1 MVHYVLS
8 GTEVDFPHPAYG
20 TQLVLMGKVIAAAD
34 SGRHALLEAPTGSGK
49 TAALLCSALAWQG
62 RLKKEARDAKMDI
75 GGGGNGGG
83 GGGQQQQ
90 QQPFSNAAGP
100 SGGGGCGGGGCCGGA
115 AAKQQQQ
122 QAPPPAL
129 NGEVVPAER
138 PSSRGRSMP
147 PSLAAAAATA
157 RAVKPGFE
165 EDIVTKK
172 KKSDEEDDDDIDNE
186 GFYPRSQPEAEGE
199 GDAAVQGVKMELDDD
214 AKQEAA
220 TTKATIAAAEA
231 AAGTSS
237 SRAAAAA
244 TTTTAADPKQ
254 KPPSKPPRIFYTS
267 RTHSQIAQVVR
278 ELKRTAYRPRTAM
291 LASREHLCVH
301 PKIVARGGSNSSSAA
316 AGGSGGE
323 AFSRNDACDRLLTE
337 NACEYFKGVPR
348 LLAPGALPPVAD
360 VEELVAAGK
369 RARSCPYYASRTLA
383 ECADLVLAPYSY
395 VLDPCV
401 RGSLGE
407 AADLSNALVIVD
419 EAHNVEDTCRE
430 AASAEVDG
438 RQLVEAAQALARAAA
453 AATQGGDAR
462 AASVYAPLA
471 ASVGGVAAWLRAA
484 ADGGGLVK
492 TGFESFERVWAGRSA
507 QAALAEAGLGRAA
520 VKALDELCRE
530 ARQMEEEGRERGGG
544 GTGSNNENGGG
555 NATSAE
561 ATATN
566 STPPTAGITAGASA
580 LACLNRLLS
589 ALAMMHESAAQDALQ
604 PAGGVP
610 SFRLA
615 VRKAVERGSRG
626 GGGSHNYNSSPEWVP
641 WLCVWALS
649 PEQAFASAAAMARCF
664 ILASGTLAPTASFA
678 SELGAPFP
686 IRLEAPH
693 VVDMQRQVWAGS
705 TGAAPLLSNGGGE
718 NSNNKQQQLVPLT
731 ATFKAAASFAFQD
744 GVAACLLSAASV
756 VPGGILAFFPSYA
769 ALDRLMTRWR
779 ATGDW
784 ERICAAVP
792 TFFEPRGGGGGGG
805 GNNNGGGGGGNGRG
819 KKGGNKK
826 GQSHQQQQQQ
836 LSPFDAALKGY
847 YSAISRDRNRPALFL
862 AVCRGKASE
871 GLDFADARAR
881 AVLVFGVPFPS
892 ATSSQVVAKRQF
904 NDLRAQAYD
913 RGMLPALSSNPA
925 VGEFWLEKKKKKHI
939 EMCLSLFFFFLFFS
953 RSRGLSGSPGGGGK
967 EKKKLTRPLF
977 SPLASIP
984 SSLKPTTKPGRPLT
998 GDQWYTQQ
1006 AFRALNQAVGRCI
1019 RHRTDWGAVV
1029 LVDSRFAEQR
1039 FRSPLPRWLRGSL
1052 VAPGAAPHFGAVCE
1066 ALRPFF
1072 ARLLADPP
1080 VRDGGGEE
1088 EERERTE
1095 AAAAARNGGGDK
1107 VADVEG
1113 WDDGENAAPVPKL
1126 ASLWRVPRA
1135 KRALEGAAAARQQRQ
1150 PRLQEQQRLQQQ
1162 QQAPSSKRPA
1172 LGDGREPRQQRPAAT
1187 AKEKENAAT
1196 AAAAAGAAAPSPPPR
1211 GRKEALA
1218 AWARPSSQPDRRKQG
1233 SSGEET
1239 AVAARQPQQQ
1249 GGGEARAS
1257 RPPPPPRPPS
1267 SLSAVAPA
1275 FASSTP
1281 VPPSSAQASLFAAA
1295 AAAVAQPARGCFG
1308 DFDDDGAEADD
1319 AAGAELLLQ
1328 QALRQQQA
1336 DGNGGA

>member
-819 KKGGNKK
+819 KTGGNKK

-925 VGEFWLEKKKKKHI
+925 VGEFWLEKKKKHTHRNVPFSVLF
-939 EMCLSLFFFFLFFS
+939 LSFFFQVS
-953 RSRGLSGSPGGGGK
+953 RSLRVAGGGGEGK
-967 EKKKLTRPLF
+967 EKTHSPSFFSSRFDPILLETNNETRPPPDRRPVVHPAGL
-977 SPLASIP
+977 PRP
-984 SSLKPTTKPGRPLT
+984 QPGR
-998 GDQWYTQQ
+998 
-1006 AFRALNQAVGRCI
+1006 RALHQAPHGLGRG
-1019 RHRTDWGAVV
+1019 GARR
-1029 LVDSRFAEQR
+1029 LPLRRAEVPVPAAEVAAR
-1039 FRSPLPRWLRGSL
+1039 LPGGPRRRASLRGR
-1052 VAPGAAPHFGAVCE
+1052 VRGAEAVLRE
-1066 ALRPFF
+1066 AAGGP
-1072 ARLLADPP
+1072 ARA
-1080 VRDGGGEE
+1080 RRRGGGGGA
-1088 EERERTE
+1088 REDRSGRGGEKRRRRQGRRCRGLGRRRKRRPRPQARVAVARAAGQEGARGRGGGE
-1095 AAAAARNGGGDK
+1095 AAAAA
-1107 VADVEG
+1107 E
-1113 WDDGENAAPVPKL
+1113 AP
-1126 ASLWRVPRA
+1126 R
-1135 KRALEGAAAARQQRQ
+1135 
-1150 PRLQEQQRLQQQ
+1150 
-1162 QQAPSSKRPA
+1162 
-1172 LGDGREPRQQRPAAT
+1172 
-1187 AKEKENAAT
+1187 
-1196 AAAAAGAAAPSPPPR
+1196 
-1211 GRKEALA
+1211 
-1218 AWARPSSQPDRRKQG
+1218 
-1233 SSGEET
+1233 
-1239 AVAARQPQQQ
+1239 
-1249 GGGEARAS
+1249 
-1257 RPPPPPRPPS
+1257 
-1267 SLSAVAPA
+1267 
-1275 FASSTP
+1275 
-1281 VPPSSAQASLFAAA
+1281 AAA
-1295 AAAVAQPARGCFG
+1295 AAAAATGSLEQEAGARRREGAETATARGDGEGERSDSGGSGGGSCSLSPSEGQEGSSRGLGEALLAARQEEARKQRRG
-1308 DFDDDGAEADD
+1308 DGSGSEAASAARRRRGSREPPAAAAAASFFPLCGRARFRFFHSGASFVRAGFFIRGRCCRCC
-1319 AAGAELLLQ
+1319 AAGEGMLWRL
-1328 QALRQQQA
+1328 
-1336 DGNGGA
+1336 